1 LRNPLSKA
9 FDCSV
14 EIQVSPQASTFWTT
28 PKALH
33 SWDVLFENR
42 TLVPPFTSSTCGVS
56 WTELHQLGILLY
68 IFLTGK
74 Q

>member
-33 SWDVLFENR
+33 S
-42 TLVPPFTSSTCGVS
+42 
-56 WTELHQLGILLY
+56 
-68 IFLTGK
+68 
-74 Q
+74 